1 MQLNSLIMNRV
12 DRNRILV
19 RHAIR
24 MGIAGSQKELGKLFG
39 YNNASAFSQV
49 ISGLKSWPKYFTD
62 KFKELVP
69 NLSIDWLENGAG
81 TMLTS
86 ETTSRIVEASF
97 VNSDE
102 DIEVDIEAI
111 MCELNITYTDIAST
125 LGESLDYIY
134 SCNGKLKPAHII
146 KLQQHY
152 GDAIIDKHSKYA
164 NSVEVEIVESFPVLP
179 EEVTTSPNTNVLKYV
194 EENGSELETINPNQ
208 LLNDAK
214 VDVAER
220 IKRTSMLPTFQP
232 DDTVFIR
239 FIKDKMKIVD
249 GETYYLDCKN
259 RPTMIRLVKF
269 EGCDK
274 LRLIAKNPQYGDIVI
289 ERSDIINIGVVVAL
303 FRMTF
308 GDQYSEIE
316 ALRRQKDEQMEELN
330 QQINNFIDIQR
341 EMVAEIRESG
351 KRHEQ
356 ERNRVDKLIDKL
368 LETK

>member
-1 MQLNSLIMNRV
+1 MNRV

-24 MGIAGSQKELGKLFG
+24 MGIAPSQKELGKLFG
-39 YNNASAFSQV
+39 YNNDSAFSQV

-69 NLSIDWLENGAG
+69 DLNIDWLENGNG
-81 TMLTS
+81 TMLT
-86 ETTSRIVEASF
+86 EDTMPTIVKASF
-97 VNSDE
+97 VSPDE
-102 DIEVDIEAI
+102 DIEVDIEAM
-111 MCELNITYTDIAST
+111 MCKLNITYSDIASII
-125 LGESLDYIY
+125 GESVDYIY
-134 SCNGKLKPAHII
+134 SCNGKLKPVHIM
-146 KLQQHY
+146 KLQGRF
-152 GDAIIDKHSKYA
+152 GDIDEYVKY
-164 NSVEVEIVESFPVLP
+164 NKTEEVEIVESFPVLP
-179 EEVTTSPNTNVLKYV
+179 EEVTTSPNTDVLKYV
-194 EENGSELETINPNQ
+194 EENGSELETINPS
-208 LLNDAK
+208 LLLANAK

-351 KRHEQ
+351 KRND
-356 ERNRVDKLIDKL
+356 RLIDKL
-368 LETK
+368 IAK